1 MSQPSVPPSQ
11 PAAFHAA
18 ADRYT
23 GWELIG
29 TGGTAQVFRV
39 FDRDLGIALAV
50 KILRPELCA
59 DAGQIDAMRREVLIS
74 RALRHP
80 NICPIHDLYEG
91 PQGVGVIMDL
101 LEGQDLKQW
110 LAAGR
115 GRLLETLPERLTA
128 FRRVAEA
135 LAIAHRRIIHRDL
148 KPANIFLQHGEIG
161 RPLIMDF
168 GLSLHG
174 VSLHGGPGGREF
186 AGGTPKYMAPEQ
198 YLAPATVDRR
208 ADLFSLGVC
217 AYEML
222 TDGHIPES
230 SLQHLPRT
238 GVVPRVADAELTPPS
253 RFCAA
258 IPPVL
263 DRLVLQLVQT
273 DPDSRPASAQEV
285 CEVLEHVELRLAIT
299 ASPSPQ
305 ARSATVE
312 VAGASY
318 ALVARRPGADRTR
331 RRVTLSPYRI
341 AVHPVTNEE
350 YRGFLSVTGYRRPD
364 LIDHPVFGLPDAPV
378 VAVSWDDAGAYAAWA
393 GARLPTEI
401 EWEVAA
407 SAGDPAAEY
416 PWGEGPPLAT
426 QSNLDRLCDHTT
438 PVGSY
443 PAGRNRWGL
452 WDMCGNVWEW
462 CADLWDEALV
472 RRLAEGESNP
482 VGRGEDGMR
491 ALRGGSFDSFAPTG
505 RCGFRH
511 RAEAGARRADIGFRI
526 VTDPVDG

>member
-1 MSQPSVPPSQ
+1 MSQPAVLPSL
-11 PAAFHAA
+11 PAAFHTAA
-18 ADRYT
+18 ERYID
-23 GWELIG
+23 WELVG
-29 TGGTAQVFRV
+29 SGGTAQVFRV
-39 FDRDLGIALAV
+39 FDRDLGIRLAV

-91 PQGVGVIMDL
+91 PQGIGVIMDL

-110 LAAGR
+110 LAASR
-115 GRLLETLPERLTA
+115 GRLLETLAERLTA

-148 KPANIFLQHGEIG
+148 KPANIFLHGGDIG

-174 VSLHGGPGGREF
+174 VAGGREF
-186 AGGTPKYMAPEQ
+186 EGGTPKYMAPEQ

-222 TDGHIPES
+222 TDGRIPES

-238 GVVPRVADAELTPPS
+238 GVVPRPTDAELTPPS
-253 RFCAA
+253 RHCAA

-285 CEVLEHVELRLAIT
+285 CDVLEHVELRLAIT
-299 ASPSPQ
+299 ASRERQPQ
-305 ARSATVE
+305 AES
-312 VAGASY
+312 VAVPGGSY
-318 ALVARRPGADRTR
+318 ALVTRRPGADRTR
-331 RRVTLSPYRI
+331 RRVTLSPYRL

-350 YRGFLSVTGYRRPD
+350 YRRFLSATGYRRPE
-364 LIDHPVFGLPDAPV
+364 LIDDAVFGLPHAPGG
-378 VAVSWDDAGAYAAWA
+378 AVSWDDASAYAAWA
-393 GARLPTEI
+393 GGRLPTEI

-416 PWGEGPPLAT
+416 PWGGGALLAT
-426 QSNLDRLCDHTT
+426 QSNLDRVCDHTT
-438 PVGSY
+438 AVDSY
-443 PAGRNRWGL
+443 PAGRNAWGL

-462 CADLWDEALV
+462 CADPWDESLV
-472 RRLAEGESNP
+472 RRLSEGESDP
-482 VGRGEDGMR
+482 VGRGEGATR
-491 ALRGGSFDSFAPTG
+491 SLRGGSFDSFAPTG
-505 RCGFRH
+505 LCGFRN
-511 RAEAGARRADIGFRI
+511 RTDAAARRSDIGFRM
-526 VTDPVDG
+526 VTGQAHG

>member
-1 MSQPSVPPSQ
+1 MSQPSSPVPSAAAS
-11 PAAFHAA
+11 AAFHGA

-23 GWELIG
+23 DWELVG
-29 TGGTAQVFRV
+29 AGGTAEVFRV
-39 FDRDLGIALAV
+39 FDRDLGIPLAV

-59 DAGQIDAMRREVLIS
+59 DGAQIDSMRREVLIS

-110 LAAGR
+110 LAASR

-135 LAIAHRRIIHRDL
+135 LVIAHGRIIHRDL
-148 KPANIFLQHGEIG
+148 KPANIFLSAGDIG

-174 VSLHGGPGGREF
+174 VSGGREF

-198 YLAPATVDRR
+198 YLAPASVDRR

-222 TDGHIPES
+222 TDGHIPET

-238 GVVPRVADAELTPPS
+238 GVVPDVADAELTPPS

-258 IPPVL
+258 IPAVL

-285 CEVLEHVELRLAIT
+285 CDVLEHVELRLAVT
-299 ASPSPQ
+299 ASRSRQ
-305 ARSATVE
+305 AQAESVE
-312 VAGASY
+312 VPAGSY
-318 ALVARRPGADRTR
+318 ALVARRSAADRTR
-331 RRVTLSPYRI
+331 RRVTLSAFRI
-341 AVHPVTNEE
+341 ALQPVTNEE
-350 YRGFLSVTGYRRPD
+350 YQGFLSVTGYRRPE

-378 VAVSWDDAGAYAAWA
+378 VAVSWDDAGAFAAWS
-393 GARLPTEI
+393 GGRLPTEI

-407 SAGDPAAEY
+407 SAGDPAVEY
-416 PWGEGPPLAT
+416 PWGEGPLLAT
-426 QSNLDRLCDHTT
+426 QANVDRICNHTT
-438 PVGSY
+438 AVGSY

-462 CADLWDEALV
+462 CADPWDEALF
-472 RRLAEGESNP
+472 RRIAEGESDP
-482 VGRGEDGMR
+482 AGQGDGALR
-491 ALRGGSFDSFAPTG
+491 PLRGGSFDSFSPTG
-505 RCGFRH
+505 RCGFRSH
-511 RAEAGARRADIGFRI
+511 AESGARRADIGFRI
-526 VTDPVDG
+526 VTG

>member
-1 MSQPSVPPSQ
+1 MSQSSPSQ
-11 PAAFHAA
+11 PAFHAA

-23 GWELIG
+23 GWELVG
-29 TGGTAQVFRV
+29 AGGTAEVFRV

-59 DAGQIDAMRREVLIS
+59 DAAQVDAMRREVLIS

-91 PQGVGVIMDL
+91 PKGIGVIMDL

-110 LAAGR
+110 LAASR
-115 GRLLETLPERLTA
+115 GRLLDTLPERLVA

-135 LAIAHRRIIHRDL
+135 LVIAHGRIIHRDL
-148 KPANIFLQHGEIG
+148 KPANIFLSGGDIG

-174 VSLHGGPGGREF
+174 VAGGGEF

-198 YLAPATVDRR
+198 YLAPASVDRR

-222 TDGHIPES
+222 TDGQIPAT

-238 GVVPRVADAELTPPS
+238 GVVPDVADVELVPPS

-258 IPPVL
+258 IPAVL

-285 CEVLEHVELRLAIT
+285 CDVLEHVELRLAVA
-299 ASPSPQ
+299 ASTSRRTQ
-305 ARSATVE
+305 AEAVE
-312 VAGASY
+312 VAADSY

-331 RRVTLSPYRI
+331 RRVALSAYRI
-341 AVHPVTNEE
+341 ALQPVTNAD
-350 YRGFLSVTGYRRPD
+350 YLAFLSVTGYRRPE
-364 LIDHPVFGLPDAPV
+364 LFDHPVFGLPDAPV
-378 VAVSWDDAGAYAAWA
+378 VAVSWEDACAYAAWS
-393 GARLPTEI
+393 GGRLPTEI

-416 PWGEGPPLAT
+416 PWGEGPALAT
-426 QSNLDRLCDHTT
+426 RSNLDRICNHTT

-462 CADLWDEALV
+462 CADPWDEALF
-472 RRLAEGESNP
+472 RRVAEGDP
-482 VGRGEDGMR
+482 AGQGEGGLR

-505 RCGFRH
+505 RCGFRGH
-511 RAEAGARRADIGFRI
+511 AEAGARRADIGFRI
-526 VTDPVDG
+526 VTG